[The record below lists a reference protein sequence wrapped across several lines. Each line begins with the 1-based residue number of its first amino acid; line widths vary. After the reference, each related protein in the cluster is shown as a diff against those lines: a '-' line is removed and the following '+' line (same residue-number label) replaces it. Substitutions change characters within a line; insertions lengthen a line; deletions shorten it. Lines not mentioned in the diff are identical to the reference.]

1 MIGNQF
7 VAAEIALAQFHSYG
21 VFEPTGIDMNRIRTA
36 TFSMAAL
43 IAATG
48 LALADQPGA
57 DWMTKEQ
64 VTQKLTAAGYTNITE
79 LEADD
84 GHWEGK
90 GVKNGKIME
99 FHVDPHSGALTK
111 EEVDH

>member
-1 MIGNQF
+1 MTGFRRAIIAGAVL
-7 VAAEIALAQFHSYG
+7 VASASI
-21 VFEPTGIDMNRIRTA
+21 V
-36 TFSMAAL
+36 
-43 IAATG
+43 
-48 LALADQPGA
+48 LADQPGA
-57 DWMTKEQ
+57 DWITKEQ
-64 VTQKLTAAGYTNITE
+64 VTQKLTAAGYTNITG

-111 EEVDH
+111 EKIDD